1 MNRWAILAGY
11 GLLAACTQLLWLSF
25 APITTQAHRVMG
37 VSEGAIGDLAG
48 IFPLLYVLLALPT
61 GRWLDVRF
69 ERALSLGAVLTAAGG
84 LLRLVGP
91 TSYGWPLAGQVVIA
105 AGQPLVLNSITK
117 VAARYFPPEERTA
130 AISIGSGAL
139 FVGILA
145 AVLSG
150 GPLFD
155 AGGLRLLLFV
165 QAVPAVV
172 AGVWVLIAV
181 RTPSAFRGDP
191 SVVPSLA
198 WLRGDRFMWVLAGLL
213 FVGMGVFNAVAT
225 WLESILDNFGRGGA
239 AGYLIAI
246 MTVAGILGAAVLPGA
261 VAKRDR
267 RRTMLLVAIGV
278 TVVAFQAIAA
288 VHDAAFMG
296 GVLFVDGFLLL
307 ASLPV
312 VLDWSELHAGPER
325 AGSAVGFLLLAGN
338 LGGVV
343 LVLAVQGLIGNA
355 YLSLGV
361 LSTAALIGVALAARL
376 PARISAAASEGSAR

>member
-1 MNRWAILAGY
+1 
-11 GLLAACTQLLWLSF
+11 
-25 APITTQAHRVMG
+25 
-37 VSEGAIGDLAG
+37 
-48 IFPLLYVLLALPT
+48 
-61 GRWLDVRF
+61 
-69 ERALSLGAVLTAAGG
+69 
-84 LLRLVGP
+84 
-91 TSYGWPLAGQVVIA
+91 
-105 AGQPLVLNSITK
+105 
-117 VAARYFPPEERTA
+117 
-130 AISIGSGAL
+130 
-139 FVGILA
+139 
-145 AVLSG
+145 
-150 GPLFD
+150 
-155 AGGLRLLLFV
+155 
-165 QAVPAVV
+165 
-172 AGVWVLIAV
+172 
-181 RTPSAFRGDP
+181 
-191 SVVPSLA
+191 
-198 WLRGDRFMWVLAGLL
+198 
-213 FVGMGVFNAVAT
+213 
-225 WLESILDNFGRGGA
+225 
-239 AGYLIAI
+239 